1 METLDIK
8 INKMK
13 QYINTKDISAINKL
27 KLSVIK
33 ENNKYNL
40 NEEDFK
46 YIDEYNYYVKFL
58 KNLKKYIRVN
68 NKKNIIIKVYKD
80 NLDRLMYIII
90 SIDIDTISVGIP
102 VDIQT
107 LSGSKNKAYMECIYY
122 QYKERSSLYINN
134 FRAIKSKNGYGGKI
148 LINLKDIIRDINNK
162 LKDNNLKEIK
172 IIEGLLVADENIISE
187 KDLRNLYKK
196 YGFIIDDQNNISI
209 NLEKV
214 V

>member
-40 NEEDFK
+40 NKEDFK

-58 KNLKKYIRVN
+58 KNLKRYIRVN
-68 NKKNIIIKVYKD
+68 DKKNIIIKAYKD
-80 NLDRLMYIII
+80 NFDRLMYIII

-102 VDIQT
+102 VNIQT

-148 LINLKDIIRDINNK
+148 LINLKDIIRDINK
-162 LKDNNLKEIK
+162 ALKDNNLKEIK

-209 NLEKV
+209 SL
-214 V
+214 

>member
-13 QYINTKDISAINKL
+13 QYINTKDISAVNKL
-27 KLSVIK
+27 KLSAIK
-33 ENNKYNL
+33 DNNKYDL
-40 NEEDFK
+40 NEEDLK
-46 YIDEYNYYVKFL
+46 YIDEYNYYIKFL
-58 KNLKKYIRVN
+58 KNLKRYIRAN
-68 NKKNIIIKVYKD
+68 DKRNIIIKEYKD

-90 SIDIDTISVGIP
+90 SIDINTISVGIP

-122 QYKERSSLYINN
+122 QYKESSSLYINN

-148 LINLKDIIRDINNK
+148 LINLKDIIRDINK
-162 LKDNNLKEIK
+162 ALKDNNLKEIK

-196 YGFIIDDQNNISI
+196 YGFIIDNQNNISI
-209 NLEKV
+209 SL
-214 V
+214 

>member
-58 KNLKKYIRVN
+58 KNLKRYIRVN
-68 NKKNIIIKVYKD
+68 DKKNIIIKVYKD

-148 LINLKDIIRDINNK
+148 LINLKDIIRDINK
-162 LKDNNLKEIK
+162 ALKDNNLKEIK

>member
-58 KNLKKYIRVN
+58 KNLKRYIRVN

-148 LINLKDIIRDINNK
+148 LINLKDIIRDINK
-162 LKDNNLKEIK
+162 ALKDNNLKEIK

>member
-33 ENNKYNL
+33 DNNKYNL
-40 NEEDFK
+40 NEDDFK

-58 KNLKKYIRVN
+58 RSLKRYIKSN
-68 NKKNIIIKVYKD
+68 DKKNIIIKEYKD

-90 SIDIDTISVGIP
+90 SIDINTISVGIP
-102 VDIQT
+102 VNIQT
-107 LSGSKNKAYMECIYY
+107 LSGSKNKAYMECVYY

-134 FRAIKSKNGYGGKI
+134 FRAIKSKKGYGRKI
-148 LINLKDIIRDINNK
+148 LINLKDIIRDINK
-162 LKDNNLKEIK
+162 VLKENNLKEIK

-196 YGFIIDDQNNISI
+196 YGFIIDNQNNISI
-209 NLEKV
+209 SL
-214 V
+214 

>member
-46 YIDEYNYYVKFL
+46 YIDEYNYYVNFL
-58 KNLKKYIRVN
+58 KNLKRYIRVN
-68 NKKNIIIKVYKD
+68 DKKNIIIKAYKD

-90 SIDIDTISVGIP
+90 NIDIDTISVGIP
-102 VDIQT
+102 VNIQT

-148 LINLKDIIRDINNK
+148 LINLKDIIRDINK
-162 LKDNNLKEIK
+162 ALKDNNLKEIK

-209 NLEKV
+209 SL
-214 V
+214 